1 MNTVESILLVDGP
14 ALSSDVARK
23 LVAQGCSADVARQ
36 RISRAGPNVRRLKG
50 LVFPRN
56 ARFLYHAKHEGTEQY
71 WTALVRDIREA
82 SPAYGPALAALQAR
96 DGVVPLD
103 QFAIIS
109 GSPIRQQGQVSS
121 ESVLQRLEAVHLVE
135 RGELQGVGPVVALR
149 ADGRLGHPNF
159 QRVRAR
165 LVVEKMLLLAL
176 RDWARRLGVASY
188 DKIEIRGETDRLP
201 TFGTFNWDLCGP
213 SYMVPIVRRQ
223 KDGPPKP
230 GFLVGDVI
238 AGAAVDEHAVAAF
251 VRKFSLSS
259 YLKNLPPFMPVLMAD
274 GYTQEAFNLGRAHG
288 IMLATPKNLFGRD
301 VAVGLATL
309 LETLSKA
316 AAVAVARPEVIGELF
331 DKLSSIEGADRNLRG
346 SLFELVV
353 GHVAQARFGGSID
366 INHLIRH
373 DTFKAELDV
382 RRVVAGEVWIYECK
396 GYQPDHLIDAPEVE
410 AWLTEK
416 VPGIYGA
423 TKGEDRFNTSTVHFE
438 FWTSGGFT
446 EAAIAALE
454 AARDRTKRYVIGWKT
469 GREVRNELARLSS
482 SGMTAMFDQHFLKH
496 PIAVFDRR
504 HDGADA
510 LAGLD
515 INATVPADPIEPFVP
530 VLPKRPSHQEIRAEV
545 QAAMAYE
552 RSPSGVSAA
561 E

>member
-1 MNTVESILLVDGP
+1 NSVESILLVDGP

-36 RISRAGPNVRRLKG
+36 RITRAGPNVRRLKG

-103 QFAIIS
+103 QFAITS

-121 ESVLQRLEAVHLVE
+121 ETVLQRLEAVHLVE

-238 AGAAVDEHAVAAF
+238 AGAAV
-251 VRKFSLSS
+251 
-259 YLKNLPPFMPVLMAD
+259 
-274 GYTQEAFNLGRAHG
+274 
-288 IMLATPKNLFGRD
+288 
-301 VAVGLATL
+301 
-309 LETLSKA
+309 
-316 AAVAVARPEVIGELF
+316 
-331 DKLSSIEGADRNLRG
+331 
-346 SLFELVV
+346 
-353 GHVAQARFGGSID
+353 
-366 INHLIRH
+366 
-373 DTFKAELDV
+373 
-382 RRVVAGEVWIYECK
+382 
-396 GYQPDHLIDAPEVE
+396 
-410 AWLTEK
+410 
-416 VPGIYGA
+416 
-423 TKGEDRFNTSTVHFE
+423 
-438 FWTSGGFT
+438 
-446 EAAIAALE
+446 
-454 AARDRTKRYVIGWKT
+454 
-469 GREVRNELARLSS
+469 
-482 SGMTAMFDQHFLKH
+482 
-496 PIAVFDRR
+496 
-504 HDGADA
+504 
-510 LAGLD
+510 
-515 INATVPADPIEPFVP
+515 
-530 VLPKRPSHQEIRAEV
+530 
-545 QAAMAYE
+545 
-552 RSPSGVSAA
+552 
-561 E
+561 